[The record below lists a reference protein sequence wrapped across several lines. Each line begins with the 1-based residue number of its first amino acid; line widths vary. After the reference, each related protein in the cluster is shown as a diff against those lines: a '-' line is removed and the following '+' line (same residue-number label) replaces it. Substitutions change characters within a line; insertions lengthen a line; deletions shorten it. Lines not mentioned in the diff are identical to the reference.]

1 MVTSYRDE
9 KASLV
14 KFVGFSLLV
23 IMIISISTPFLFD
36 FVIDEFEPRYGYST
50 ETQKINGII
59 RDFTAFND
67 GIIFT
72 NTTILEDTIE
82 TNLVS
87 YSSNLD
93 FNRETSVS
101 PGSKILTTS
110 REYIL
115 LTKGYGDSQGFVYQ
129 ENQNNLSNSIVMML
143 YNSNLQ
149 RLMNYT
155 LDREYTNISSDSFS
169 TRLLPSLCLIIENKV
184 ILVEERTDLNYST
197 PASSFIET
205 GTKMLITVFDIES
218 LEFYTIEISLRKDS
232 FIRDSNIEIISNSE
246 VELIFE
252 YFSFEDI
259 YHFDYYTLDLNSG
272 EYNIRTQEISCVITN
287 NPLVL
292 VMYDSCDHVLID
304 HLQFLIVH
312 TYLSTANNIN
322 LEFNFLNSSYTWN
335 TRSVVL
341 EIEKYELIYD
351 QTIIFGGFM
360 HGKNSGDENSTLQ
373 AQAWLQTLHLGSES
387 MSLKRF
393 LIHEENWIF
402 SAIRGITKIHDG
414 QFSILTQYMES
425 DSENWWRDG
434 IYFFEMTVY
443 SKKPINL
450 TARLEDQRLPVYF
463 LALSMGIIPIH
474 IMYKKIRFR
483 SRMNSDAYPRFHK
496 NES

>member
-1 MVTSYRDE
+1 
-9 KASLV
+9 
-14 KFVGFSLLV
+14 
-23 IMIISISTPFLFD
+23 
-36 FVIDEFEPRYGYST
+36 
-50 ETQKINGII
+50 
-59 RDFTAFND
+59 
-67 GIIFT
+67 
-72 NTTILEDTIE
+72 
-82 TNLVS
+82 
-87 YSSNLD
+87 
-93 FNRETSVS
+93 
-101 PGSKILTTS
+101 
-110 REYIL
+110 
-115 LTKGYGDSQGFVYQ
+115 
-129 ENQNNLSNSIVMML
+129 
-143 YNSNLQ
+143 
-149 RLMNYT
+149 
-155 LDREYTNISSDSFS
+155 
-169 TRLLPSLCLIIENKV
+169 
-184 ILVEERTDLNYST
+184 
-197 PASSFIET
+197 
-205 GTKMLITVFDIES
+205 
-218 LEFYTIEISLRKDS
+218 
-232 FIRDSNIEIISNSE
+232 
-246 VELIFE
+246 
-252 YFSFEDI
+252 
-259 YHFDYYTLDLNSG
+259 
-272 EYNIRTQEISCVITN
+272 
-287 NPLVL
+287 
-292 VMYDSCDHVLID
+292 
-304 HLQFLIVH
+304 
-312 TYLSTANNIN
+312 
-322 LEFNFLNSSYTWN
+322 
-335 TRSVVL
+335 VVL